1 MSEPECSVQMATC
14 ALKWMVVSQRP
25 LKPQEL
31 SMAAELDTETV
42 VDSTALE
49 PELPLDINQLI
60 DLCRGLLLWDK
71 QLDVIRFSHLSVQEY
86 LETQSMNQHWDIVDA
101 HHLVME
107 ACLWILQCPYPP
119 ESVFLYPYAARNW
132 FHHCRSYQDLVV
144 QAAASNKPSKHTLN
158 VPSLRDFLPSFDEP
172 TTSYKNWVHYFI
184 SFNVEEKKYLVKD
197 ELLRDLPV
205 YPIFSAA
212 FGGLDELVSW
222 LWLAKGVDIN
232 VTNGRG
238 APLLQ
243 YAIMS
248 GNVEL
253 VDRMITMG
261 ADVNVGD
268 KTALIVAVLCND
280 LRISLLLLDQRVDIN
295 TVNYIHGTALGCATT
310 EGNWELAS
318 LLLERGADINLGG
331 GEYETALGGAICR
344 GNMEFALLLLERG
357 ADINLIG
364 GDYGTALG
372 CAAWEGNMELALLL
386 LERGADINLIGG
398 KYGTALGC
406 AAWGEEMGLAL
417 LLLER
422 GADINLVGGKYGTSL
437 GCAAWRGNREL
448 ALLLLERGADINLIG
463 GDYGTAL
470 NCAAWK
476 GNRELA
482 SLLLEQGADINL
494 VGGKYGTALGC
505 AASKGNMEL
514 ALLLLERG
522 ADTNLVGGDYGTALG
537 VSASFGRIE
546 IVKLL
551 TQHGAKPDLTNDDG
565 MTPRGL
571 AERSG
576 HLDTIQFL
584 DSWDGGLVQAEE

>member
-42 VDSTALE
+42 VDSTALV
-49 PELPLDINQLI
+49 PELSLDINQLI

-144 QAAASNKPSKHTLN
+144 QAAENNKPSKHTLN
-158 VPSLRDFLPSFDEP
+158 VPSLKNFLPSFDEP
-172 TTSYKNWVHYFI
+172 TISYKKWTHYCKTLDFGP
-184 SFNVEEKKYLVKD
+184 KYRPNKD
-197 ELLRDLPV
+197 RQLQDLPI

-222 LWLAKGVDIN
+222 LWPAKSVDIY
-232 VTNGRG
+232 VTDDSGT
-238 APLLQ
+238 PLLG

-261 ADVNVGD
+261 VDVNVGD

-295 TVNYIHGTALGCATT
+295 TVDDINGTALNCATA
-310 EGNWELAS
+310 ERNWELAS
-318 LLLERGADINLGG
+318 LLLERGADINLDGG
-331 GEYETALGGAICR
+331 VYGTALGGAIYW
-344 GNMEFALLLLERG
+344 GNMEFELLLLKRGADINLVGGMYGTALGCAIWWRHMELALLLLEQG

-372 CAAWEGNMELALLL
+372 CAACEGDME
-386 LERGADINLIGG
+386 
-398 KYGTALGC
+398 
-406 AAWGEEMGLAL
+406 LAL

-422 GADINLVGGKYGTSL
+422 GADINLVGGSL
-437 GCAAWRGNREL
+437 VVFL
-448 ALLLLERGADINLIG
+448 SVL
-463 GDYGTAL
+463 
-470 NCAAWK
+470 
-476 GNRELA
+476 
-482 SLLLEQGADINL
+482 
-494 VGGKYGTALGC
+494 
-505 AASKGNMEL
+505 
-514 ALLLLERG
+514 
-522 ADTNLVGGDYGTALG
+522 
-537 VSASFGRIE
+537 SA
-546 IVKLL
+546 
-551 TQHGAKPDLTNDDG
+551 P
-565 MTPRGL
+565 
-571 AERSG
+571 
-576 HLDTIQFL
+576 
-584 DSWDGGLVQAEE
+584 